1 MSCYDSDGRLTKEEM
16 IAAKKGQASQLKGRE
31 LKPGE
36 MEFIV
41 IGG

>member
-1 MSCYDSDGRLTKEEM
+1 MTADGRLTSEER
-16 IAAKKGQASQLKGRE
+16 ISVKKGQASRLKGRE

-41 IGG
+41 ING